1 MRFLISC
8 ALLLCSVT
16 SAAAEENVPKPAVIA
31 SAGFKQYLD
40 DKDVVLVKFGATWC
54 GPCKQAAP
62 AAEEYAAE
70 GRHVVTVD
78 VDAQSDVAQRYRA
91 TSFPTYIVFR
101 RGVEQHR
108 HIGAILS
115 VSGLKNFVRTGRTQ

>member
-16 SAAAEENVPKPAVIA
+16 SVVAEALPKPAVIESA
-31 SAGFKQYLD
+31 SFKQYLD
-40 DKDVVLVKFGATWC
+40 GKDVVLVKFGATWC
-54 GPCKQAAP
+54 GPCRQSHP
-62 AAEEYAAE
+62 AAEDYAAE
-70 GRHVVTVD
+70 GRAVVTVD

-91 TSFPTYIVFR
+91 TQLPTYIVFR

-108 HIGAILS
+108 HVGAILS
-115 VSGLKNFVRTGRTQ
+115 IAGLKNFVRTGRTQ

>member
-8 ALLLCSVT
+8 ALLLCSAT
-16 SAAAEENVPKPAVIA
+16 SVVAEALPKPAVIA

-40 DKDVVLVKFGATWC
+40 DNDVVLVKFGATWC

-108 HIGAILS
+108 HVGAIFS
-115 VSGLKNFVRTGRTQ
+115 VAGLKNFVRTGRTK